1 MKEITI
7 QDYLRTI
14 YHLSEENKTEDV
26 RSVDVQRYLELSK
39 PSVSEM
45 IKKLAK
51 GNLIRAKPYGKVK
64 LTKKGLSYSSNIT
77 RKHRIIEVFLKEILK
92 IKAEKI
98 HGEAHRLEHAFSDDS
113 INSIFKMVHNKK
125 NCPHGKKIPLRKRH

>member
-14 YHLSEENKTEDV
+14 YHLSEENKTDDV
-26 RSVDVQRYLELSK
+26 SSVDIQRYLDLSK
-39 PSVSEM
+39 SSVSEM

-51 GNLIRAKPYGKVK
+51 ENLIHAKPYGKVK
-64 LTKKGLSYSSNIT
+64 LTKSGLSSSCDIT
-77 RKHRIIEVFLKEILK
+77 RKHRIIEVFLREILK

-98 HGEAHRLEHAFSDDS
+98 HEEAHRLEHAFSDDS
-113 INSIFKMVHNKK
+113 INSIYKIIHNKK
-125 NCPHGKKIPLRKRH
+125 SCPHGKEILLRKED